1 MISNLK
7 WSPLLLALLAL
18 PLTADEAKPVQRL
31 NPHSTAMPVS
41 KPTAPQI
48 LVYKSLRQDGSA
60 VFSDRP
66 PVDQQYELLRFDC
79 FACAVRSPINWHTT
93 PLFQRRFA
101 RVIEQVAAELV
112 LEPALIRAVIHAE
125 SAFNPQAISRRGAQG
140 LMQLMPET
148 AAMLGVQ
155 DPSQPEQNIRGGSLY
170 LQQLLQS
177 FDGDLR
183 LALAAYNAGP
193 GAVRRF
199 GGVPPY
205 AETTAYI
212 ERVMILK
219 QRYAGG

>member
-18 PLTADEAKPVQRL
+18 PLTADEVKPVQRL
-31 NPHSTAMPVS
+31 SPHSTAMPVS
-41 KPTAPQI
+41 KPTTPQI
-48 LVYKSLRQDGSA
+48 LVYKSVRQDGSA

-177 FDGDLR
+177 FDGDIR